1 MTEVTQVLS
10 PVEQG
15 DPHAAATVAA
25 GLRRKLEAT
34 PERPSAE
41 LPESKIPA
49 GKRRGQFVE
58 VTGAQRPQEHE
69 PSPAVTFNRRQ
80 VAVFRLDCTHCRDS
94 LGELKE
100 KRPRQTT
107 SLKVVSEGP
116 PP

>member
-1 MTEVTQVLS
+1 MTDVTQVLS
-10 PVEQG
+10 AIEQG
-15 DPHAAATVAA
+15 DPLAAVTVAA

-69 PSPAVTFNRRQ
+69 PFPAVTFNRRQ
-80 VAVFRLDCTHCRDS
+80 VAVFRLDCAASRDS
-94 LGELKE
+94 LEELE
-100 KRPRQTT
+100 QKRPRSTT
-107 SLKVVSEGP
+107 PLKPLPVGSP
-116 PP
+116 P